1 MNDRSGQQNRPYRR
15 IRVLVGSRIL
25 PETADQSHGSTNLA
39 SKPRAGNYSS
49 DTRAGAA
56 G

>member
-15 IRVLVGSRIL
+15 MSDLVGSRIL
-25 PETADQSHGSTNLA
+25 PATADQSHGSTNLA
-39 SKPRAGNYSS
+39 FKPRAGNISS

>member
-1 MNDRSGQQNRPYRR
+1 MNDRIGQQNRPYRR
-15 IRVLVGSRIL
+15 IRDLVGSRIL
-25 PETADQSHGSTNLA
+25 PETADKSHGSTNLA
-39 SKPRAGNYSS
+39 FQPRAGNISS

>member
-1 MNDRSGQQNRPYRR
+1 MNDRSGQKNRPNRR
-15 IRVLVGSRIL
+15 ISDLVGSRIL
-25 PETADQSHGSTNLA
+25 PETADQSHGSSNLA
-39 SKPRAGNYSS
+39 SKPRAGNIST

>member
-15 IRVLVGSRIL
+15 IRDLVGSRIL
-25 PETADQSHGSTNLA
+25 PETADLSHGSTNLA